1 MSCIILLY
9 YTIPKHISVRLAGYP
24 IEILEVENNMVKMA
38 RIMPHLYRDDSEYE
52 D

>member
-1 MSCIILLY
+1 MAPSWSTLRRSQ
-9 YTIPKHISVRLAGYP
+9 PNISVRLAGYP

-38 RIMPHLYRDDSEYE
+38 RIMPHLYRDDSGYE

>member
-1 MSCIILLY
+1 MILEYLEE
-9 YTIPKHISVRLAGYP
+9 IPQPNISVRLAGYP

-38 RIMPHLYRDDSEYE
+38 RIMPHLYRNESGYE